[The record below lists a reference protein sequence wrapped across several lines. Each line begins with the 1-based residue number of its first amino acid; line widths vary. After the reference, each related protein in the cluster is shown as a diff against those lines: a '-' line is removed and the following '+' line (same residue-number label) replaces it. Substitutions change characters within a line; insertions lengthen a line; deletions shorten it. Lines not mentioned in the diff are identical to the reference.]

1 MNFPKIIKR
10 ISLCSAIIG
19 SFALASGNTDLT
31 KLSSKAHATDNLEVQ
46 SVYSIGS
53 AGDHLGNQAGNNY
66 NSKNMVDGNIK
77 TAWAL
82 SYRSG
87 EVVLQF
93 NLKKQATFLSRL
105 LVYNGYG
112 KSKKRFFQN
121 SRAKKIG
128 IFVNGTAKKNLV
140 REWELADQMNWQTV
154 ILNVENVNSVYI
166 RVHSVYPGSTWLD
179 LCISEVKFEGASSD
193 IDAEVS
199 EPKDEEQRMD
209 GFTDLSLQ
217 QKIALTPAQAEQISQ
232 RHYFVLTQSQKNLLH
247 KKWDRD
253 TLSILPSNW
262 YDCSCGMYR
271 VDWFHKDSVFVPE
284 TFMPSREVVAPSEDD
299 EEYDGPETEFGP
311 YSRGLIMGIDGQLY
325 QDGNVVSLADLVAK
339 QKAEKKAIVYERNY
353 ECVESGYSIDFP
365 PVEVIG
371 EKTLKKFKKALIKA
385 GLKFCEMKEE

>member
-1 MNFPKIIKR
+1 MNFPKFIKS
-10 ISLCSAIIG
+10 ISLCLAFIG
-19 SFALASGNTDLT
+19 NFAFASGNTDLT
-31 KLSSKAHATDNLEVQ
+31 KLAGKAPPTDNLEVQ

-66 NSKNMVDGNIK
+66 NSKNMVDGNVK
-77 TAWAL
+77 TVWAL
-82 SYRSG
+82 TYGSG

-105 LVYNGYG
+105 LIYNGYG
-112 KSKKRFFQN
+112 KSIKRFHQN

-128 IFVNGTAKKNLV
+128 IYVNGTAKKNLV
-140 REWELADQMNWQTV
+140 REWELADQMDWQTV

-166 RVHSVYPGSTWLD
+166 RVHSIYPGSTWLD

-262 YDCSCGMYR
+262 YDCSCFMYR
-271 VDWFHKDSVFVPE
+271 VDWFHKDSVLVPR
-284 TFMPSREVVAPSEDD
+284 TFMPSREVAASSEGD
-299 EEYDGPETEFGP
+299 EEYDDIETEFGP
-311 YSRGLIMGIDGQLY
+311 YSRGLIMGIDGKLY

-385 GLKFCEMKEE
+385 GLKFCEMIEE